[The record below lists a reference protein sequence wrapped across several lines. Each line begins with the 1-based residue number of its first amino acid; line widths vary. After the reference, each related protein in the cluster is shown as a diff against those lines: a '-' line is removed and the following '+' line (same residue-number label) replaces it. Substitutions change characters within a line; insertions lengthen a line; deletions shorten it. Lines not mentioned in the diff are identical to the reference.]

1 MTHNYE
7 TKKKNLYVEIH
18 NLQEN
23 EKSFAWKK
31 NKLGAKIHE
40 LQDFGKNLTCGCW
53 KKYVRLKAADFQ
65 EKVFQ

>member
-31 NKLGAKIHE
+31 NKLGAKWCLKI
-40 LQDFGKNLTCGCW
+40 LKTCTEQ
-53 KKYVRLKAADFQ
+53 KYMNYKIL
-65 EKVFQ
+65 EKI